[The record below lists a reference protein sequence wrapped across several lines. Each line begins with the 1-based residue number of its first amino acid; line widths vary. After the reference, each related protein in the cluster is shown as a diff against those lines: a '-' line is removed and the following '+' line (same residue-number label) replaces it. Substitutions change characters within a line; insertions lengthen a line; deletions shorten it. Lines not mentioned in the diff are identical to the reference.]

1 MNTPGA
7 PQSDRACGLGQRAEH
22 ELARLNRDL
31 QRRVAELQ
39 AVFETVPIGL
49 AIAEDPHGH
58 QIRGNPA
65 NERLVGVAPGGQ
77 LSKAGAT
84 PARYRCLSEGRDLA
98 LPELPMQ
105 RAVRGETV
113 TGQILNV
120 VREDGQTV
128 TLYCSASPLFDETGE
143 PRGAVGAFM
152 DVTSLKR
159 TEEALRENEA
169 QLRKARDLLEAVTAG
184 TQVLIATVDR
194 EFRYTYFNQEHQR
207 ELKRL
212 TGKDT
217 AIGMSLLELLAE
229 MPDERAKA
237 LAVWSRAL
245 NGETV
250 VQTLP
255 FGDPGRYRRWYS
267 TRHAPVRDAAGE
279 VVGAGEVTSDVTEL
293 VQAQQA
299 LRESE
304 EQLRLAQ
311 AAGGVG
317 TFDWDL
323 ATRQARC
330 SPEYFRVLNRPAPS
344 SGKISFAEWQTWIHP
359 DDRDRLLSGLQAA
372 LEGKGEAF
380 GEYRMVGQDGQTRAI
395 LYQGQITCGADGRA
409 ARMLGTVLDVT
420 ERNRMAAELR
430 ETESRRRAAEAVA
443 GERHR
448 LLAVLETLP
457 AMICLLTP
465 DYRIIFANRGF
476 REKFGGMH
484 GQHCYEY
491 CFGRPEPCEF
501 CESYDVLKTGQPHH
515 WEVTGPDGSQIDV
528 HDFPFTDVDGSPLIL
543 EMDIDITER
552 RKAEAELARYRE
564 HLEELVKKRTAELE
578 AVNGQLCASN
588 EELARFNRSM
598 VGRELRMIEL
608 KKEVNELCAQAG
620 QPPRY
625 GFEFENSAEP
635 ERPAG

>member
-1 MNTPGA
+1 MNAPGA
-7 PQSDRACGLGQRAEH
+7 PQSDRSCGLGQRAEN

-39 AVFETVPIGL
+39 AVFETAPIGL
-49 AIAEDPHGH
+49 AIAEDPQGH

-84 PARYRCLSEGRDLA
+84 PARYRCLFQGRELA
-98 LPELPMQ
+98 LTELPMQ

-113 TGQILNV
+113 TGQILDV

-128 TLYCSASPLFDETGE
+128 ALYCSASPLFDETGK

-152 DVTSLKR
+152 DITSLKR
-159 TEEALRENEA
+159 AEEALRENEK
-169 QLRKARDLLEAVTAG
+169 QRLQARELLEAVTLG
-184 TQVLIATVDR
+184 TNVLIATVDR
-194 EFRYTYFNQEHQR
+194 EFHYTYFNHEHQR

-229 MPDERAKA
+229 TPEEFAKA

-245 NGETV
+245 DGETV

-255 FGDPGRYRRWYS
+255 FGDPSRYRRWYH
-267 TRHAPVRDAAGE
+267 TRHAPIRDAAGA

-293 VQAQQA
+293 VQAQQS

-323 ATRQARC
+323 TTKQARC

-344 SGKISFAEWQTWIHP
+344 GGKIAFAEWQTWIHP
-359 DDRDRLLSGLQAA
+359 DDRDRLLAALQAA
-372 LEGKGEAF
+372 LEGQGEAF
-380 GEYRMVGQDGQTRAI
+380 GEYRMVGQDGETRAI
-395 LYQGQITCGADGRA
+395 LYQGQIARDADGQA
-409 ARMLGTVLDVT
+409 THMLGAVLDVT
-420 ERNRMAAELR
+420 DRNRTEAALR
-430 ETESRRRAAEAVA
+430 ESESRRRAAEAVA
-443 GERHR
+443 SERQR

-465 DYRIIFANRGF
+465 DYRIVFANRGF
-476 REKFGGMH
+476 REKFGETH
-484 GQHCYEY
+484 GRRCYEH
-491 CFGRPEPCEF
+491 CFGRPGPCEF
-501 CESYDVLKTGQPHH
+501 CKSDVVLKTGQPHH
-515 WEVTGPDGSQIDV
+515 WEITNPYGSQIDI
-528 HDFPFTDVDGSPLIL
+528 HHFPFTDVDGSPLIL
-543 EMDIDITER
+543 EMNVDITER
-552 RKAEAELARYRE
+552 RKAEAELARHRE
-564 HLEELVKKRTAELE
+564 HLEELVHERTVQLE
-578 AVNGQLCASN
+578 AANVQLRASN
-588 EELARFNRSM
+588 EELARFNRGM

-608 KKEVNELCAQAG
+608 KKEVNELCLQAG
-620 QPPRY
+620 LPPRY
-625 GFEFENSAEP
+625 HLDFEK
-635 ERPAG
+635 ERP